1 MRTELSCFLQKE
13 LFTVFSR
20 AAVDKLTKLVTNV
33 FYNRNESTL
42 NLLELH
48 NDSFFILKL
57 LYSQSNLCCIIFQLS
72 M

>member
-1 MRTELSCFLQKE
+1 MF
-13 LFTVFSR
+13 
-20 AAVDKLTKLVTNV
+20 
-33 FYNRNESTL
+33 FYNRNESML

-72 M
+72 MWSCFETICIV